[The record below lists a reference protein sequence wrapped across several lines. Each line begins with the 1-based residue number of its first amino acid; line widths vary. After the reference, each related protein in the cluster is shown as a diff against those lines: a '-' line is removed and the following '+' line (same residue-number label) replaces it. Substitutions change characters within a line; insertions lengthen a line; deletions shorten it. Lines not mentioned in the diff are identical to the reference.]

1 MFPDPTVSETYTV
14 VKGLEKPQEN
24 PMRKTPG
31 KIGPSTDKKAAR
43 KMRSHP
49 RQEMSEERRR
59 PRRAPRLFETS
70 PLTRL
75 PTKPPKLGEDPIHD
89 CCSTVRLSEALWWT
103 IFKMDNCE
111 SIVNQDHVYESR
123 DFATS

>member
-1 MFPDPTVSETYTV
+1 M
-14 VKGLEKPQEN
+14 EKPEEN

-31 KIGPSTDKKAAR
+31 KRGPRRGRKAAR

-49 RQEMSEERRR
+49 RQETREQRRR
-59 PRRAPRLFETS
+59 PRRAPRLLEVS

-89 CCSTVRLSEALWWT
+89 CCSTVRFREALAVGNLQE
-103 IFKMDNCE
+103 DE
-111 SIVNQDHVYESR
+111 QL
-123 DFATS
+123 